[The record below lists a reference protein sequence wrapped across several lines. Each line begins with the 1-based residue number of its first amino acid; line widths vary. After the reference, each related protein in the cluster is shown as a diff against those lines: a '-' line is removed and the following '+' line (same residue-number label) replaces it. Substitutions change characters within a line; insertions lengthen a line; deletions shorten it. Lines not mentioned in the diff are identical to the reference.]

1 MFVYLMYIV
10 LKHSVFL
17 DIVGSLPLYFLSSDL
32 ISFRLKTLNIIRKLS
47 NAKFKLAAHQELHCI
62 CGNEEG

>member
-1 MFVYLMYIV
+1 MFVYFTYIV
-10 LKHSVFL
+10 LKSSVFL

-32 ISFRLKTLNIIRKLS
+32 ISFRLKALNIIRKLS
-47 NAKFKLAAHQELHCI
+47 NAKFKLDAHEELHCI